1 VKVMPGNFAKGIKVI
16 QNFRNWHTFFLD
28 YVGIL
33 KNREVVYS
41 LRNNIRFKARAGKR
55 DGVIINEVWVSRT
68 YTPVGDEI
76 REGDTVID
84 IGAHIGAFSVLAA
97 NRARDVTVYSYE
109 PFPDNFN
116 LLKENIELN
125 HLENIKPFPLA
136 VSGSGGRRKLFI
148 MGQDSHSHSLLAET
162 TIHIVVDSITLPEI
176 FEGNNIETCSFLK
189 FDCERAEYEILFNTP
204 EECFNR
210 VKRISLEYHPYIEKE
225 HSYSGDELVTL
236 LKDRGFE
243 IKWVKSL
250 EDGYGYISAEY
261 KNASKDALGA
271 DSS

>member
-1 VKVMPGNFAKGIKVI
+1 MKAALDKFAKGIKVI

-28 YVGIL
+28 YLGIL
-33 KNREVVYS
+33 KNCEVVYS
-41 LRNNIRFKARAGKR
+41 LRNNIKFKARAGKHEE
-55 DGVIINEVWVSRT
+55 DIINEVWVTRP
-68 YTPVGDEI
+68 YTPIGDEI

-97 NRARDVTVYSYE
+97 TRARNVTVYSYE

-148 MGQDSHSHSLLAET
+148 MGKDSRSHSLLAASR
-162 TIHIVVDSITLPEI
+162 IHIVVDSITLPEI
-176 FEGNNIETCSFLK
+176 LERNNIKTCNFMK
-189 FDCERAEYEILFNTP
+189 IDCERAEYEILFSIP
-204 EECFNR
+204 EEYFSR
-210 VKRISLEYHPYIEKE
+210 IKRIFIEYHAYAGEGRYSP
-225 HSYSGDELVTL
+225 SGDELATL

-243 IKWVKSL
+243 IKWFKSL
-250 EDGYGYISAEY
+250 KDGFGYIGAEN
-261 KNASKDALGA
+261 KKCQ
-271 DSS
+271 